1 MSRTLVPKQR
11 SAGRR
16 SGWYESFAPCIILLY
31 STAYAGYLVV
41 ETKGGALLAAHP
53 CMGLKKGLHG
63 LQKADKGASVLT
75 CMCKDVS
82 LSSASMHSFCAG
94 AGNSNN

>member
-1 MSRTLVPKQR
+1 MSFCTMHYTAIQHCICRIPCCR
-11 SAGRR
+11 NI
-16 SGWYESFAPCIILLY
+16 GWS
-31 STAYAGYLVV
+31 
-41 ETKGGALLAAHP
+41 LACCTP
-53 CMGLKKGLHG
+53 MHG
-63 LQKADKGASVLT
+63 SQEGVAWVAEGKGASVLT